1 MVVELGHATGG
12 SPHPHTGASH
22 NLAKLVVHQV
32 APRRGRTVRALA
44 VYADCNLAA
53 SRDVIVPANIAAR
66 ATSLAFVGGGLRG
79 LSCVD
84 GCASRVPCRPK
95 SREARR
101 RIVRSIRPRRS
112 FDE

>member
-1 MVVELGHATGG
+1 MVVELCHATSG

-32 APRRGRTVRALA
+32 APLRGRTVPALA
-44 VYADCNLAA
+44 VYADCNFGRAKGP
-53 SRDVIVPANIAAR
+53 IPANIAER
-66 ATSLAFVGGGLRG
+66 ATSLAFVGGSLRG

-95 SREARR
+95 SHEARR
-101 RIVRSIRPRRS
+101 RILRTI
-112 FDE
+112 

>member
-1 MVVELGHATGG
+1 MVLELCHATGC

-22 NLAKLVVHQV
+22 NLAKLVVHEV
-32 APRRGRTVRALA
+32 APRRGRTVPALA
-44 VYADCNLAA
+44 AYADCNLAA
-53 SRDVIVPANIAAR
+53 SRELIVPANIAER
-66 ATSLAFVGGGLRG
+66 ATSLAFVGGSLRG

-95 SREARR
+95 SHEARR
-101 RIVRSIRPRRS
+101 RIVRTIRPRRS